1 MGTECF
7 GQGPHASTGRV
18 PLHDQWEFRREDSE
32 TWKPVV
38 LPSSFEAH
46 EGTDFD
52 GVGWYRRR
60 LKREAWPDDVRVA
73 LRFEGAATEATVWCD
88 GQEVGRHLGGWTP
101 FECDITS
108 QVRKSA
114 EGDAGPEHV
123 EVLVRVDEMVGH
135 NSQGFLP
142 VFAPHFGGLWKD
154 VSLHVGPAVHIDS
167 DTLFGWGDTQSGL
180 MRVEVPIVDAFHRA
194 RTERSGL
201 DGVRVGYRRR
211 AAQGEAPQEWREGT
225 HVALTDP
232 QQQELSDRGRVDV
245 PIAFSIDAPALWS
258 PEDPA
263 LYELRVMLLRDQ
275 GAMDDPNA
283 LPAKGGAVASEDTV
297 ASEETVAGFRTV
309 AVDGEKLLLNGKPI
323 QVRGILNW
331 GYAPPRTAPSLDP
344 EFWAKELDLLK
355 AYGFNLMKFCLW
367 VPPKEYLRMAD
378 ERGILVWMEYPTWH
392 SKWTVDQ
399 LPTLEREFD
408 EFFGYD
414 RSHPSV
420 ILRSLTCE
428 TGPSA
433 DLDVIRALYER
444 CHEKIPGSI
453 VEDDSSWIQ
462 WNRVH
467 DFYDDHPYGNNHTW
481 VATLDRL
488 RTHIAQ
494 GEPKPLVLGE
504 AIAADTWVDPESLTS
519 LVGDERPFWL
529 PGFLDANREWSDQR
543 RRDMGE
549 AAVERLESDS
559 LDYAMRMRKYQIETY
574 RREVPFGG
582 YVVSVIRDFPFAGMG
597 LMDFHGHPKWD
608 ASLGKWA
615 WHGEQ
620 TLILK
625 TENDRRS
632 FRANESFRG
641 EMLLSSFADRG
652 PGDGVLRWAISR
664 REDSHVAEP
673 TVLTRDTQVVLRGGP
688 GVIALDVHE
697 VPWNGL
703 VKPSDTEPVQIR
715 LEAELILD
723 GATVSRNEWELW
735 VVPETSG
742 RQPSVEVHDSCSAS
756 VHRLV
761 HDQELGR
768 SSQEHA
774 EVIVAQ
780 RFDLKLFERLEGGA
794 RVLMLPDG
802 ERHSFPLQSHW
813 FLRGGPIVHSAV
825 NWDALH
831 PMLRE
836 LQHFDLASDVVP
848 DLQWLNEATPLFMLW
863 DNHDMATVKTHGL
876 MFATQVGRGTL
887 MVCAL
892 NLEGETNAAGGYVA
906 ARCLESLADP
916 ASPQSLLHGCS
927 LASLSDGTLQGI
939 RDHLRAHV
947 LPLTDRDWQF
957 REDPEDQGLA
967 QNWQRASAEDR
978 KAWGNIRIGSHW
990 ESQGHPN
997 LDGWAWYATDLEVP
1011 EDWDNQEAYLWV
1023 DGGDDY
1029 YEVYVN
1035 GEPVGSAGDRVT
1047 KATAF
1052 EERSTFRIPSH
1063 PSVRR
1068 YHIAIRVLDW
1078 GGAGGMFRPIH
1089 WSSTPRPR
1097 GPRLLK

>member
-1 MGTECF
+1 M
-7 GQGPHASTGRV
+7 ASR
-18 PLHDQWEFRREDSE
+18 W
-32 TWKPVV
+32 
-38 LPSSFEAH
+38 
-46 EGTDFD
+46 
-52 GVGWYRRR
+52 
-60 LKREAWPDDVRVA
+60 RVA
-73 LRFEGAATEATVWCD
+73 LRFEGAATQATVWCD
-88 GQEVGRHLGGWTP
+88 GREVGRHLGGWTP
-101 FECDITS
+101 FECDITD
-108 QVRKSA
+108 QVRIASDG
-114 EGDAGPEHV
+114 EAGSEHV
-123 EVLVRVDEMVGH
+123 EILVRVDEMVGH

-154 VSLHVGPAVHIDS
+154 VSLQVGPAVHIDI
-167 DTLFGWGDTQSGL
+167 DTLFGWGDMESGL
-180 MRVEVPIVDAFHRA
+180 MRVEVPIVDSLHRA
-194 RTERSGL
+194 RTERIAL
-201 DGVRVGYRRR
+201 DRVRVGYRRR
-211 AAQGEAPQEWREGT
+211 ASQGDASHEWTEGT
-225 HVALTDP
+225 TVALTS
-232 QQQELSDRGRVDV
+232 QQRRELSDRGRVVV
-245 PIAFSIDAPALWS
+245 PISFSVNAPAHWS
-258 PEDPA
+258 PGDPA
-263 LYELRVMLLRDQ
+263 LYDLRVILLRDQ
-275 GAMDDPNA
+275 D
-283 LPAKGGAVASEDTV
+283 ASDAAITSEKSVTGN
-297 ASEETVAGFRTV
+297 SEETVAGFRTI
-309 AVDGEKLLLNGKPI
+309 AVEQDKLLLNGKPL

-344 EFWAKELDLLK
+344 EFWAKELDLVK

-399 LPTLEREFD
+399 LETLEREFD
-408 EFFGYD
+408 EFFYYD
-414 RSHPSV
+414 RPHPSV

-433 DLDVIRALYER
+433 DIQVIRALYER

-488 RTHIAQ
+488 RAHIAK

-529 PGFLDANREWSDQR
+529 PQFLDANREWIAER
-543 RRDMGE
+543 RRDMGDK
-549 AAVERLESDS
+549 AVERLESDS

-597 LMDFHGHPKWD
+597 LMDFHGNPKWD
-608 ASLGKWA
+608 ESRGHWA
-615 WHGEQ
+615 WHGGQ

-625 TENDRRS
+625 TEKDRRS
-632 FRANESFRG
+632 FRAKESFRG
-641 EMLLSSFADRG
+641 EMQLSSFAGADS
-652 PGDGVLRWAISR
+652 GDADSGDAVLRWAISR
-664 REDSHVAEP
+664 AGHPS
-673 TVLTRDTQVVLRGGP
+673 VLTRESKVALQGSS
-688 GVIALDVHE
+688 GVIPLDVNE
-697 VPWNGL
+697 FSWDSL
-703 VKPSDTEPVQIR
+703 VKPSDTEPVPIR
-715 LEAELILD
+715 LEAELIVD
-723 GATVSRNEWELW
+723 GTIVSRNPWELW
-735 VVPETSG
+735 VFPETSK
-742 RQPSVEVHDSCSAS
+742 REPFVEVHDSCSAS
-756 VHRLV
+756 LRRFVHE
-761 HDQELGR
+761 QGLGP

-780 RFDLKLFERLEGGA
+780 RFDLKLLERLEAGA
-794 RVLMLPDG
+794 RVLMVPDG
-802 ERHSFPLQSHW
+802 GSHSFPLQSHW
-813 FLRGGPIVHSAV
+813 FLRGGPIVHSAS
-825 NWDALH
+825 NWEALH

-848 DLQWLNEATPLFMLW
+848 DVQWLDEATPLFMLW
-863 DNHDMATVKTHGL
+863 DNHDIATVKTHGL

-892 NLEGETNAAGGYVA
+892 NLEGGTNAAGEYLA
-906 ARCLESLADP
+906 SRCLEALADP

-927 LASLSDGTLQGI
+927 LASLSDETLQGV
-939 RDHLRAHV
+939 RDQLRGRV

-967 QNWQRASAEDR
+967 QNWQRASAEEL
-978 KAWGNIRIGSHW
+978 KEWGSIRIGSHW
-990 ESQGHPN
+990 ESQGHPD

-1011 EDWDNQEAYLWV
+1011 EDWDSQEAYLWV

-1035 GEPVGSAGDRVT
+1035 GQFVGSAGDREA
-1047 KATAF
+1047 KKTAF
-1052 EERSTFRIPSH
+1052 EERSTFRIPSL

-1068 YHIAIRVLDW
+1068 HHIAIRVLDW
-1078 GGAGGMFRPIH
+1078 GGAGGLFRPIS
-1089 WSSTPRPR
+1089 WSSTPRPK
-1097 GPRLLK
+1097 GPRVLK